1 MNLVPGSCARLIY
14 FNDSRLRFLVPEL
27 SGQCWR
33 LNAPAKPARLI
44 PVLGGWDGATA
55 GKTQNKIHTQPAGAG
70 QEETLAESDA
80 PLRTSWASHVFHFR
94 RDFCAGGLMM
104 LFGLVA
110 AVNGPN
116 YHVGTLGH
124 MGPGFM
130 PTALGVLL
138 ILLGI
143 AICLAASVGS
153 DDDPSEDAAGNLL
166 PAEPQWFAWLC
177 ILAGPFLFI
186 VFGSIGG
193 MAPAT
198 FACVF
203 VAALGD
209 KLATWKSSFILA
221 AVITVSGVVLFH
233 YVLQIP
239 MPVLE
244 WRL

>member
-1 MNLVPGSCARLIY
+1 LALQRFEGDHSPFAR
-14 FNDSRLRFLVPEL
+14 
-27 SGQCWR
+27 
-33 LNAPAKPARLI
+33 
-44 PVLGGWDGATA
+44 
-55 GKTQNKIHTQPAGAG
+55 
-70 QEETLAESDA
+70 
-80 PLRTSWASHVFHFR
+80 VFRFR
-94 RDFCAGGLMM
+94 RDFCAGGLMI

-116 YHVGTLGH
+116 YRFGTLGH

-130 PTALGVLL
+130 PTVLGVVLV
-138 ILLGI
+138 LLGI
-143 AICLAASVGS
+143 VIAGTASVGS
-153 DDDPSEDAAGNLL
+153 AEGEEAGSENIL
-166 PAEPQWFAWLC
+166 PEHPQWFAWLC
-177 ILAGPFLFI
+177 ILSGPALFI

-209 KLATWKSSFILA
+209 RLSTWKSALGLA
-221 AVITVSGVVLFH
+221 TVITVSGVLLFH